1 MDMSQAARAQAAAAD
16 AETHDG
22 TVLVIQDCAVR
33 TVIGVHGAEREAP
46 STLRMDLEVELAP
59 SAAAASD
66 ALADTV
72 DYAAVV
78 ADLRAHLAT
87 LDCRLLERL
96 AELVAARLIE
106 RFGARRVSVQLL
118 KLGILDQVGAVGVRI
133 QRRAAPHKALTSIP
147 GGRHGIHGS

>member
-1 MDMSQAARAQAAAAD
+1 MDMSQAARAEAAAAD
-16 AETHDG
+16 GEASEG
-22 TVLVIQDCAVR
+22 TVLVIQDCALR
-33 TVIGVHGAEREAP
+33 TIIGVHGDERRTS

-59 SAAAASD
+59 TRAGSTD

-78 ADLRAHLAT
+78 SDVRAYVAMQECH
-87 LDCRLLERL
+87 LLERL

-106 RFGARRVSVQLL
+106 RFHARRVSLQLL
-118 KLGILDQVGAVGVRI
+118 KRGILDEVGAVGVRI
-133 QRRAAPHKALTSIP
+133 QRRAPLLEAVTSIP